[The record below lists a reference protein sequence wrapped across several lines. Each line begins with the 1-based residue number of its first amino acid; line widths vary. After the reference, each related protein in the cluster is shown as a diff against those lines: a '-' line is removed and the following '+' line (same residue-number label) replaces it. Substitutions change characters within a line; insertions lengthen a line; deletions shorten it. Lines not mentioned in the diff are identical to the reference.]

1 MAMTRPIR
9 VFVVAGEASGDRLGA
24 DLVQRLRS
32 RTQLEVAGVGGPE
45 LEAEGLN
52 SLFPITD
59 LAVMGWSDVLARL
72 PLLLWRLRQTVR
84 AIISGRPDIVVL
96 IDSQVFS
103 TLVAKRI
110 RKAGVTVPTL
120 LYVAPTV
127 WAWKPERAPALRG
140 LFDEVLAVLPFEP
153 AAMARLAGPPTSY
166 VGHPALQRH
175 PMRPEQ
181 PASGPLLLLPGSRAG
196 ELRRHL
202 GLVRAVSE
210 RLAGHPS
217 VTGFV
222 IPTLP
227 YLVDRLR
234 AETSRWRVPVE
245 VITGE
250 ARPVAFQRAVAAFAV
265 SGTITLELA
274 MSGVPMLVTYVGDK
288 RQAVEFAKI
297 GAPRIALPN
306 IVAGRQI
313 VGEALFAGEP
323 DPETAAAALKDLLDT
338 PEAIADQLHG
348 FREIR
353 ALMEKGAPEAPLQDP
368 AERVLGLLDQRL
380 LIGS

>member
-1 MAMTRPIR
+1 MTKPIR
-9 VFVVAGEASGDRLGA
+9 LFVMAGEASGDRLGA

-32 RTQLEVAGVGGPE
+32 KAQIEVIGVGGPE
-45 LEAEGLN
+45 LEAEGLT

-59 LAVMGWSDVLARL
+59 IAVMGWSDVLRRL
-72 PLLLWRLRQTVR
+72 PLLLWRLHQTVR
-84 AIISGRPDIVVL
+84 AIIASRPDVVVL

-110 RKAGVTVPTL
+110 RKAGLTVPTL

-153 AAMARLAGPPTSY
+153 AAMARLGGPPTSY

-175 PMRPEQ
+175 PMRQDQ
-181 PASGPLLLLPGSRAG
+181 PASGQLLLLPGSRAG

-202 GLVRAVSE
+202 ELVRAVAE
-210 RLAGHPS
+210 RMADHPS
-217 VTGFV
+217 VSGFT

-227 YLVDRLR
+227 YLADRLR
-234 AETSRWRVPVE
+234 AETAQWQVPIEIV
-245 VITGE
+245 TGD
-250 ARPVAFQRAVAAFAV
+250 ARTVAFQQAVAAFAV

-274 MSGVPMLVTYVGDK
+274 MSGVPMLVTYVGDQ

-297 GAPRIALPN
+297 GTPRIALPN

-313 VGEALFAGEP
+313 VGEALFAEEP
-323 DPETAAAALKDLLDT
+323 EPEIAVGALKDLLET
-338 PEAIADQLHG
+338 PDAIAAQLRG

>member
-1 MAMTRPIR
+1 MTKPIR
-9 VFVVAGEASGDRLGA
+9 LFLMAGEASGDRLGA

-32 RTQLEVAGVGGPE
+32 KVDLEVGGIGGPE
-45 LEAEGLN
+45 LEAEALT
-52 SLFPITD
+52 SLFPMAD
-59 LAVMGWSDVLARL
+59 LAVMGWSDVLGRL

-84 AIISGRPDIVVL
+84 AIIASRPDVVVL

-103 TLVAKRI
+103 TLVARRI
-110 RKAGVTVPTL
+110 RKAGLTVPML

-153 AAMARLAGPPTSY
+153 AAMVRLGGPPTSY
-166 VGHPALQRH
+166 VGHPALLRH
-175 PMRPEQ
+175 PARPEQ
-181 PASGPLLLLPGSRAG
+181 PAKGPLLLLPGSRVG
-196 ELRRHL
+196 EVRRHL
-202 GLVRAVSE
+202 GLIRAVAE
-210 RLAGHPS
+210 RMAGHPS
-217 VTGFV
+217 ISGFI

-234 AETSRWRVPVE
+234 AETAKWQVPVE
-245 VITGE
+245 IVTGD
-250 ARPVAFQRAVAAFAV
+250 ARTIAFQRAVAAFAV

-288 RQAVEFAKI
+288 RQAVEFAKN

-323 DPETAAAALKDLLDT
+323 VPETAVAALKSLLGS
-338 PEAIADQLHG
+338 PEAIAGQLHG
-348 FREIR
+348 FSEIR

-368 AERVLGLLDQRL
+368 AERVLGLLNQRL

>member
-1 MAMTRPIR
+1 MTKPIR
-9 VFVVAGEASGDRLGA
+9 LFLMAGEASGDRLGA

-32 RTQLEVAGVGGPE
+32 KVELEVGGIGGPE
-45 LEAEGLN
+45 LEAEGLT
-52 SLFPITD
+52 SLFPMAD
-59 LAVMGWSDVLARL
+59 LAVMGWSDVLGRL

-84 AIISGRPDIVVL
+84 AIIASRPDVVVL

-103 TLVAKRI
+103 TLVARRI
-110 RKAGVTVPTL
+110 RKAGLTVPTL

-153 AAMARLAGPPTSY
+153 AAMARLGGPPTSY
-166 VGHPALQRH
+166 VGHPALLRH
-175 PMRPEQ
+175 PARPEQ
-181 PASGPLLLLPGSRAG
+181 PARGPLLLLPGSRLG
-196 ELRRHL
+196 EIRRHL
-202 GLVRAVSE
+202 GLIRAVTE
-210 RLAGHPS
+210 QMAGHPS
-217 VTGFV
+217 ISGFI

-234 AETSRWRVPVE
+234 AETAQWQVPVE
-245 VITGE
+245 IVTGD
-250 ARPVAFQRAVAAFAV
+250 ARAIAFQQAVAAFAV

-288 RQAVEFAKI
+288 RQAVEFAKN

-313 VGEALFAGEP
+313 VGEALFAEEP
-323 DPETAAAALKDLLDT
+323 VPETAVTALKSLLDS
-338 PEAIADQLHG
+338 PEAIAAQLHG
-348 FREIR
+348 FNEIR